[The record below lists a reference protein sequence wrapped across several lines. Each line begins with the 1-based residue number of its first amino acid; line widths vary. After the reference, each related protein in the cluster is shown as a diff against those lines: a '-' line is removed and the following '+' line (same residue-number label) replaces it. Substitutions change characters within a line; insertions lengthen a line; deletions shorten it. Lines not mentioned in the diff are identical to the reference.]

1 MNARWIILGIIAL
14 LIVIFGFSLVDVASL
29 GNDVSANAIMIGN
42 MDADGATRAIDP
54 REWSFP
60 VDYGAHPDFQTEWWY
75 YTGNLETE
83 NGERFGYQFT
93 IFRRAINLTSDTQ
106 PTPTTPSLWRSD
118 QLYMAHFAVTDVARN
133 SFYHEER
140 FSRDGAN
147 LAGAQVDPQYRI
159 WLEDWQIL
167 GTNAEA
173 TQRSI
178 TAQMGNGAS
187 IDFQLE
193 MLKAPA
199 LQGDNGLSAKSGD
212 IGNASYYY
220 SLSRLATTGT
230 ITIAD
235 QVYQVDGFSW
245 MDHEFSTSALG
256 TDALGWDWFGLQFD
270 DDREMMVGQIRL
282 VDGGKDPYFG
292 GLLINPD
299 GTTQVL
305 PAESITIE
313 STATWESPHT
323 GAVYPAGWNISV
335 NLGDEVINFT
345 ATPQIADQELHGGD
359 IAYWEGTVRLTGDV
373 TGYGYAELTG
383 YVAAMTGRF

>member
-29 GNDVSANAIMIGN
+29 GSDVTANAIMIGS
-42 MDADGATRAIDP
+42 MDADGAARAIEP

-60 VDYGAHPDFQTEWWY
+60 LDYGAHPNFQTEWWY

-93 IFRRAINLTSDTQ
+93 IFRRAINLTIDT
-106 PTPTTPSLWRSD
+106 PSTPAAPSLWRSD

-147 LAGAQVDPQYRI
+147 LAGAQVDPHYRI
-159 WLEDWQIL
+159 WLEDWEIL

-173 TQRSI
+173 TQRRIS
-178 TAQMGNGAS
+178 AQMGDGAS
-187 IDFQLE
+187 VDFQLE
-193 MLKAPA
+193 LLKAPA
-199 LQGDNGLSAKSGD
+199 LQGDHGLSAKSGD

-230 ITIAD
+230 VSIGD

-256 TDALGWDWFGLQFD
+256 ENALGWDWFGLQFD
-270 DDREMMVGQIRL
+270 DNREMMVGQIRL

-313 STATWESPHT
+313 SLATWESPHT
-323 GAVYPAGWNISV
+323 GAVYPAGWNIRV
-335 NLGDEVINFT
+335 DLGDESLNFT
-345 ATPQIADQELHGGD
+345 VTPQIADQELHGGD
-359 IAYWEGTVRLTGDV
+359 IAYWEGTVRITGDV

-383 YVAAMTGRF
+383 YVSAMTGRF